1 MAIKGNWSI
10 PVKRFWGIKAI
21 GSGPPAME
29 IMVAHPMVA
38 KTGIPIAIQITN
50 VSISVTELFSGKK

>member
-1 MAIKGNWSI
+1 
-10 PVKRFWGIKAI
+10 
-21 GSGPPAME
+21 ME

-50 VSISVTELFSGKK
+50 VSISVTELFPVKK